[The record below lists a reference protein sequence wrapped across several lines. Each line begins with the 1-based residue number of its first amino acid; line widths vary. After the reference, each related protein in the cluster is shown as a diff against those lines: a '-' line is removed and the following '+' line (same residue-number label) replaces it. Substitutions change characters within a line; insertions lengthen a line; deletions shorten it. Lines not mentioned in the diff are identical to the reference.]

1 MEVVGLINWTIQ
13 KAQGLKTKS
22 NDHDRGPSREWLL
35 SILEP
40 QPAASTKLEGRSN
53 DNLANSRNT
62 PVAAGDRMERRSCEV
77 APIADHMS
85 SVPFTTSEGFA
96 ATPEAQNE
104 GSKSSLLRAILEPRI
119 HTAPEIRDRAIVLRW
134 VLRDIK
140 SDRAKLSPISPED
153 LRALIELDLVE
164 TRGDG
169 IVLTTRGASAV
180 S

>member
-1 MEVVGLINWTIQ
+1 M
-13 KAQGLKTKS
+13 
-22 NDHDRGPSREWLL
+22 
-35 SILEP
+35 
-40 QPAASTKLEGRSN
+40 
-53 DNLANSRNT
+53 
-62 PVAAGDRMERRSCEV
+62 
-77 APIADHMS
+77 
-85 SVPFTTSEGFA
+85 
-96 ATPEAQNE
+96 
-104 GSKSSLLRAILEPRI
+104 LEPRI